1 MHRENISRDKPQS
14 QHGDNRAHHRIPHVV
29 RRTQDIRHGERGRPQ
44 EDRAAVVDH
53 NQRHAERKRLRR
65 HAVNLE
71 DKRRARDRD
80 KAGARGNGVGDH
92 HQLFRHAARLRL
104 IARADALPD
113 NRNHRQAHRLTRN
126 DGYGIQIIRQRIRG
140 NLGRAEQRDHAH
152 DEHAAKLKQA
162 VFQTVRHTDLQNA
175 ADQLLIRSKPLSA
188 PQRDRVLG
196 VQQQNRDSDSRRAAR
211 QHGRKSRASNAPL
224 EHENEQRVA
233 DEVDDVDQS
242 RNQHGDTRV
251 ALCAEQRRTGV
262 VDRQNGVG
270 EHADRQVGERALH
283 HIVLDRAEQQAQQRC
298 AEQHD
303 ERRDDQRN
311 DRDD

>member
-1 MHRENISRDKPQS
+1 M
-14 QHGDNRAHHRIPHVV
+14 
-29 RRTQDIRHGERGRPQ
+29 
-44 EDRAAVVDH
+44 DH
-53 NQRHAERKRLRR
+53 DQRHAERKRLCG

-71 DKRRARDRD
+71 DERRARNRD
-80 KAGARGNGVGDH
+80 KTGAGGNGVGDD

-104 IARADALPD
+104 VARADALPD
-113 NRNHRQAHRLTRN
+113 NGYHRQTHRLTRN
-126 DGYGIQIIRQRIRG
+126 DRYGIQIVRQRIRG
-140 NLGRAEQRDHAH
+140 DLRRAEQRDHAH

-162 VFQTVRHTDLQNA
+162 VFQTVRHADLQNT

-188 PQRDRVLG
+188 PQRDRVLR
-196 VQQQNRDSDSRRAAR
+196 VQQQNRDSDSCRAAR
-211 QHGRKSRASNAPL
+211 QHGRKRCTSNAPL

-251 ALCAEQRRTGV
+251 ALCAEQRRACV

-283 HIVLDRAEQQAQQRC
+283 DVILDRAEQQPQQRC

-303 ERRDDQRN
+303 ERRDNQRN
-311 DRDD
+311 RGDD